1 MWVTMENDNEKTEIK
16 GNGAEDGRGNG
27 KSLSFMEEI
36 MDYRKKYDR
45 PDYDTYF
52 MNMAFL
58 IATRTTCFRR
68 NVGAVIV
75 KDQRILSTGYNGAP
89 RGVKDCLDLGFCIRQ
104 KENVPSG
111 QRHELCRGIHAEQNA
126 VANAAYFGVAIN
138 GASIYMTESPCNI
151 CTKILINTG
160 IREIIYVR
168 HYMDDL
174 SAELLK
180 ESNITVKRFTVRPTI
195 EDFTVN
201 PDNESEQESLQK

>member
-1 MWVTMENDNEKTEIK
+1 MMCVTMENDSERMDNK
-16 GNGAEDGRGNG
+16 GHSAGDEQGNG
-27 KSLSFMEEI
+27 KSPSFMEEI
-36 MDYRKKYDR
+36 MDYREKYDR

-68 NVGAVIV
+68 TVGAVIV

-89 RGVKDCLDLGFCIRQ
+89 RGVKDCRELGFCIRK

-111 QRHELCRGIHAEQNA
+111 QRHELCRGVHAEQNA

-151 CTKILINTG
+151 CTKILINAG
-160 IREIIYVR
+160 IREIIYAR

-174 SAELLK
+174 SSELLK

-195 EDFTVN
+195 EDFAVDQN
-201 PDNESEQESLQK
+201 NESEQES

>member
-1 MWVTMENDNEKTEIK
+1 MCVTMENDSERMDNK
-16 GNGAEDGRGNG
+16 GHSAGDEQGNG
-27 KSLSFMEEI
+27 KNLSFMEEI
-36 MDYRKKYDR
+36 MDYRNKYDR

-89 RGVKDCLDLGFCIRQ
+89 RGVKDCLELGFCIRK

-151 CTKILINTG
+151 CTKMLINAG

-168 HYMDDL
+168 RYMDAL
-174 SAELLK
+174 SSELLK
-180 ESNITVKRFTVRPTI
+180 ESNITVKRFTVKPTI
-195 EDFTVN
+195 EDFTVEA
-201 PDNESEQESLQK
+201 DNESEQESLQK